1 MKRHIGNKILLAV
14 LVATTL
20 ISCNKRSRTRS
31 ELTGW
36 KFNDPTY
43 GGFTANT
50 NYSGQKIPPGMVL
63 IEGGTFT
70 MGSVQDDVLFDWN
83 TTPTRQQVRSFYM
96 DEAEV
101 TNLEYLFYL
110 QYLEKVYPPSDD
122 NYRKIYHAALP
133 DTLVWRDALGFNE
146 LLTETYLRHPS
157 YADYPVV
164 GVSWNQATE
173 YCKWRTDRVN
183 EKILMDKGVLK
194 SLFELDSV
202 KVEGKNRFDTGT
214 YLANPDLLFDGDESI
229 YGRGLPDYS
238 QRVKKKSKKERR
250 RDRNADVADADVVD
264 DAAVDDGG
272 SKKSRRRGRKRSK
285 KADQGFTG
293 RHIKT
298 SDGILMQR
306 FRLPTEAEWEYAAK
320 AEIENREYNS
330 IRGRKKYAW
339 NGRYTRDQSRRR
351 AGDQL
356 ANFKQGK
363 GDYSGLAGWSNDGAD
378 ITIKVKSYDPNAFG
392 LYDMSGNVAEWVADV
407 YRPIID
413 NEAND
418 FNYFRG
424 NVFRKPMIDE
434 EGKVVVVDYNSIEFD
449 TLDNGKI
456 VPKDLPGSIKYIPI
470 TKRDAFMRPNY
481 EKANNIAFGD
491 GDLPSTK
498 DYYKDEE
505 DFDDGGAMPR
515 MYNSPQTP
523 KQIGESGLRIQQ
535 YDTKKRNTLVSD
547 EARVY
552 KGGSWRDRE
561 YWLDPAQRRY
571 LPQYM
576 ATNYIGF
583 RCATDKLGAMQ
594 MKRRRKTPN

>member
-1 MKRHIGNKILLAV
+1 MKRYNFSKILLAV
-14 LVATTL
+14 LATATL
-20 ISCNKRSRTRS
+20 ISCNKSNRTRS

-50 NYSGQKIPPGMVL
+50 NYQGQKVPPGMVL

-70 MGSVQDDVLFDWN
+70 MGSVQDDVMFDWN
-83 TTPTRQQVRSFYM
+83 TTPTRQQVRSFFM

-110 QYLEKVYPPSDD
+110 QYLERVFPPSDD
-122 NYRKIYHAALP
+122 NYRKVYQAALP

-164 GVSWNQATE
+164 GVSWLQATE

-183 EKILMDKGVLK
+183 EKILMERGVLK
-194 SLFELDSV
+194 SLFEMDSV
-202 KVEGKNRFDTGT
+202 TVEGKNRFDTQT
-214 YLANPDLLFDGDESI
+214 YLANPDLLFDGNEDI
-229 YGRGLPDYS
+229 YGKGLPDYS
-238 QRVKKKSKKERR
+238 NTKKKKNKGNS
-250 RDRNADVADADVVD
+250 DVD
-264 DAAVDDGG
+264 DAVADTDDDGDDN
-272 SKKSRRRGRKRSK
+272 KKKRRRRKSRKS
-285 KADQGFTG
+285 DDGFVG
-293 RHIKT
+293 RHVKT
-298 SDGILMQR
+298 SDGILTQR

-320 AEIENREYNS
+320 ALIENREYNT
-330 IRGRKKYAW
+330 IRGRKKYSW
-339 NGRYTRDQSRRR
+339 NGRYTRDQSKGR

-378 ITIKVKSYDPNAFG
+378 ITIKIKSYDPNAFG

-407 YRPIID
+407 YRPIVD
-413 NEAND
+413 NDAND

-424 NVFRKPMIDE
+424 NVFKKPLIDE
-434 EGKVVVVDYNSIEFD
+434 EGKVVVVDYSTIEFD

-456 VPKDLPGSIKYIPI
+456 VPKDLPGSVKYVPI

-481 EKANNIAFGD
+481 EKADNRDLND
-491 GDLPSTK
+491 GDLGSTK
-498 DYYKDEE
+498 YYYQDDEDME
-505 DFDDGGAMPR
+505 SQPR

-523 KQIGESGLRIQQ
+523 KQIGESGLIIQQ
-535 YDTKKRNTLVSD
+535 YDTKKRNTLISNQS
-547 EARVY
+547 RVY

-561 YWLDPAQRRY
+561 YWLDPSQRRY
-571 LPQYM
+571 LPEYM

-583 RCATDKLGAMQ
+583 RCATDKLGDMTY
-594 MKRRRKTPN
+594 KRRRKEPTRK

>member
-1 MKRHIGNKILLAV
+1 MKSYIGNKILLAV
-14 LVATTL
+14 LIATTIL
-20 ISCNKRSRTRS
+20 SCSKKSRTHS

-36 KFNDPTY
+36 RFNDPTY
-43 GGFTANT
+43 GGFTAPT
-50 NYSGQKIPPGMVL
+50 NYEGQKVPPGMVL

-83 TTPTRQQVRSFYM
+83 TTPTKQQVRSFYM

-122 NYRKIYHAALP
+122 NYRKIYQGALP
-133 DTLVWRDALGFNE
+133 DTLVWRNSLGFNE
-146 LLTETYLRHPS
+146 LLAESYLRHPS
-157 YADYPVV
+157 YSDYPVV
-164 GVSWNQATE
+164 GVSWNQASE

-194 SLFELDSV
+194 SLFDMDSV
-202 KVEGKNRFDTGT
+202 TVEGKNRFDTGT
-214 YLANPDLLFDGDESI
+214 YLANPNLLFDGDESI
-229 YGRGLPDYS
+229 YSRGLPDYS
-238 QRVKKKSKKERR
+238 QKTVKKTSK
-250 RDRNADVADADVVD
+250 RDRKAEADAVADVEVD
-264 DAAVDDGG
+264 EAADDGE
-272 SKKSRRRGRKRSK
+272 KRSRRSK
-285 KADQGFTG
+285 KPKKSSQKGFTG
-293 RHIKT
+293 RHVKT
-298 SDGILMQR
+298 SDGLLTQR

-320 AEIENREYNS
+320 ADIENREYNS
-330 IRGRKKYAW
+330 IRGRKKYSW
-339 NGRYTRDQSRRR
+339 NGSSTRDQSRRR

-378 ITIKVKSYDPNAFG
+378 ITIKIKSYDANAFG

-413 NEAND
+413 NDAND

-424 NVFRKPMIDE
+424 NVFKKALIDE

-456 VPKDLPGSIKYIPI
+456 VPRDLPGSIKYVPI

-481 EKANNIAFGD
+481 EKANNIGIND
-491 GDLPSTK
+491 GDMASTK
-498 DYYKDEE
+498 LYYQNEE
-505 DFDDGGAMPR
+505 DMETKPR
-515 MYNSPQTP
+515 MYNSPKTP
-523 KQIGESGLRIQQ
+523 RQIGESGLIIQQ
-535 YDTKKRNTLVSD
+535 YDKKQRNTLISD
-547 EARVY
+547 QSRVF
-552 KGGSWRDRE
+552 KGGSWKDRE

-583 RCATDKLGAMQ
+583 RCATDKLGAMSY
-594 MKRRRKTPN
+594 KRRRKTPTK

>member
-1 MKRHIGNKILLAV
+1 MKSYIGKKILLSV
-14 LVATTL
+14 LIATTL
-20 ISCNKRSRTRS
+20 ISCSKNSRTHS

-36 KFNDPTY
+36 RFNDPTY

-50 NYSGQKIPPGMVL
+50 NYQGQKVPPGMVL

-70 MGSVQDDVLFDWN
+70 MGSVQDDVMFDWN
-83 TTPTRQQVRSFYM
+83 TTPTKQQVRSFYM

-122 NYRKIYHAALP
+122 NYRKIYQGALP

-146 LLTETYLRHPS
+146 LLAESYFRHPS
-157 YADYPVV
+157 YSDYPVV
-164 GVSWNQATE
+164 GVSWNQASE

-194 SLFELDSV
+194 SLFDMDSV
-202 KVEGKNRFDTGT
+202 TVEGKNRFDTGT
-214 YLANPDLLFDGDESI
+214 YLANPNLLFDGDESI
-229 YGRGLPDYS
+229 YDRGLPDYS
-238 QRVKKKSKKERR
+238 QKTVKKTSKRDRRAEADAVADVEVDEAADDGEKRSRRSKKSKK
-250 RDRNADVADADVVD
+250 
-264 DAAVDDGG
+264 
-272 SKKSRRRGRKRSK
+272 SSQK
-285 KADQGFTG
+285 GFTG
-293 RHIKT
+293 RHVKT
-298 SDGILMQR
+298 SDGLLTQR

-330 IRGRKKYAW
+330 IRGRKKYSW
-339 NGRYTRDQSRRR
+339 NGSSTRDQSRRR
-351 AGDQL
+351 AGDQM

-378 ITIKVKSYDPNAFG
+378 ITIKIKSYDANAFG

-413 NEAND
+413 NDAND

-424 NVFRKPMIDE
+424 NVFKKALINE

-456 VPKDLPGSIKYIPI
+456 VPRDLPGSIKYVPI

-481 EKANNIAFGD
+481 EKANNIGIND
-491 GDLPSTK
+491 GDMASTK
-498 DYYKDEE
+498 LYYQNEE
-505 DFDDGGAMPR
+505 DMETKPR
-515 MYNSPQTP
+515 MYNSPKTP
-523 KQIGESGLRIQQ
+523 RQIGESGLIIQQ
-535 YDTKKRNTLVSD
+535 YDKKQRNTLISD
-547 EARVY
+547 QSRVF
-552 KGGSWRDRE
+552 KGGSWKDRE

-583 RCATDKLGAMQ
+583 RCATDKLGAMSY
-594 MKRRRKTPN
+594 KRRRKTPTK

>member
-1 MKRHIGNKILLAV
+1 MKRHIGNKILLVV
-14 LVATTL
+14 LVAATL
-20 ISCNKRSRTRS
+20 ISCNKKSRTHS

-36 KFNDPTY
+36 RFNDPTY

-50 NYSGQKIPPGMVL
+50 NYQGQKVPPGMVL

-83 TTPTRQQVRSFYM
+83 TTPTKQQVRSFFM

-122 NYRKIYHAALP
+122 SYRKIYHAALP

-157 YADYPVV
+157 YSDYPVV
-164 GVSWNQATE
+164 GVSWNQASE

-194 SLFELDSV
+194 SLFDMDSV
-202 KVEGKNRFDTGT
+202 TVEGKNRFDTGT
-214 YLANPDLLFDGDESI
+214 YLANPNLLFDGDENI

-238 QRVKKKSKKERR
+238 QRSSKKKNKRK
-250 RDRNADVADADVVD
+250 DRSSDEDEDVVD
-264 DAAVDDGG
+264 DVESDDDD
-272 SKKSRRRGRKRSK
+272 SRKSRRRGRSK
-285 KADQGFTG
+285 KAPQGFTG
-293 RHIKT
+293 RHVKT
-298 SDGILMQR
+298 SDGLLTQR
-306 FRLPTEAEWEYAAK
+306 FRLPTEVEWEYAAK

-330 IRGRKKYAW
+330 IRGRKKYSW
-339 NGRYTRDQSRRR
+339 NGNTTRDQSRRR

-378 ITIKVKSYDPNAFG
+378 ITIKIKSYDANAFG

-407 YRPIID
+407 YRPIVD
-413 NEAND
+413 NEASD

-424 NVFRKPMIDE
+424 NVFKKPLIDE

-481 EKANNIAFGD
+481 EKSDNIAFGD
-491 GDLPSTK
+491 GDISSTK
-498 DYYKDEE
+498 NYYKDEE
-505 DFDDGGAMPR
+505 DMDESAKPR

-552 KGGSWRDRE
+552 KGGSWKDRE

-594 MKRRRKTPN
+594 QKRRRKTPN